1 MSIEDDLYK
10 EIILENYKSKKNK
23 VTRSDA
29 GFHSEGMNPSCGDDL
44 ELFVD
49 LDGEGRIAEITYDGM
64 GCSICCASANLL
76 CESLRGRSLE
86 EARDVVEK
94 YRGML
99 LEDETP
105 DFPEDLED
113 LEVME
118 GVKKYPVRIK
128 CALLG
133 WNTFQNI
140 VKEIEGGD

>member
-23 VTRSDA
+23 ITREDA
-29 GFHSEGMNPSCGDDL
+29 AYQSEGANPSCGDDL

-49 LDGEGRIAEITYDGM
+49 VEDGRISHITYDGM

-76 CESLRGRSLE
+76 CEALRGRNLQ
-86 EARDVVEK
+86 EAKEIVDR
-94 YRGML
+94 YRTML

-105 DFPEDLED
+105 EFPEELED

-118 GVKKYPVRIK
+118 GIKKYPVRIK

-140 VKEIEGGD
+140 AKEIREDAD

>member
-10 EIILENYKSKKNK
+10 EIILENYKSRKNK
-23 VTRSDA
+23 EARPDA
-29 GFHSEGMNPSCGDDL
+29 RYRSEGANPSCGDDL

-49 LDGEGRIAEITYDGM
+49 VEDGRISRITYEGM

-76 CESLRGRSLE
+76 CESLRGRSVE
-86 EARDVVEK
+86 EAKRIVEK

-99 LEDETP
+99 LEDQEPSFPP
-105 DFPEDLED
+105 DIED

-140 VKEIEGGD
+140 VKEMENEA

>member
-23 VTRSDA
+23 MSRQDA
-29 GFHSEGMNPSCGDDL
+29 HYHGEGANPSCGDDL
-44 ELFVD
+44 ELYVD
-49 LDGEGRIAEITYDGM
+49 VEDGRISQVTYDGM

-76 CESLRGRSLE
+76 CESLRGRTLE
-86 EARDVVEK
+86 EANRIVEK
-94 YRGML
+94 YRAML

-105 DFPEDLED
+105 DFPREIED

-140 VKEIEGGD
+140 ATEIGGHE